1 MANIWI
7 HINKLWKKDGKIW
20 IGAKIACSK
29 KFAEK
34 YAKII
39 LEEAEKRS
47 KINCNKYACRY
58 LQPDIASD
66 SVMYILQKCGEIE
79 KNFEN
84 NESISKELIR
94 LKIRTYIKYRCMQQ
108 LKKPR
113 EKSFVKRYQNHKGD
127 EKDINVFDRGI
138 KDDSQN
144 IEDEV
149 ERKVLSE
156 TKEIKKSE
164 DIGQTY
170 AEILMQNINQGLTV
184 QEALEK
190 MENQLDMN
198 QEEILKELRTY
209 MIKTK
214 QVRQTK
220 DGGFILGE

>member
-1 MANIWI
+1 MYIK
-7 HINKLWKKDGKIW
+7 KLWKKDGELW
-20 IGAKIACSK
+20 IGKKIACSK

-39 LEEAEKRS
+39 IEESQKRS
-47 KINCNKYACRY
+47 EINCNKYGCRY
-58 LQPDIASD
+58 LQADIASD
-66 SVMYILQKCGEIE
+66 SIMYILQKCGEIE

-84 NESISKELIR
+84 NENTSKELIR
-94 LKIRTYIKYRCMQQ
+94 LKIRTYIKYMCMKQ

-113 EKSFVKRYQNHKGD
+113 ERSFVRRYQNHKGD
-127 EKDINVFDRGI
+127 EKDTNVFDRGI
-138 KDDSQN
+138 KDGSQN

-156 TKEIKKSE
+156 AKEIKKSE

-170 AEILMQNINQGLTV
+170 AEILMQNINEGLTV
-184 QEALEK
+184 EEALQEMGK
-190 MENQLDMN
+190 QMDIN